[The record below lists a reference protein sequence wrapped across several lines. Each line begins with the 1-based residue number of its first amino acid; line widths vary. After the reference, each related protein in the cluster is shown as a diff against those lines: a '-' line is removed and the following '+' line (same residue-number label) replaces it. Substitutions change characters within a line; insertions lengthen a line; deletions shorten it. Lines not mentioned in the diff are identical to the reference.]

1 MPRLTGSDYLR
12 QRKLVVELWEQE
24 HIVWAELEPIEQ
36 WALHDY
42 YVPSKPLSDPE
53 ALEHRRAMSKSQSSL
68 ASRAGK
74 AYARLTSYHAAYVPR
89 PQPRPPKRPLP
100 KQKRRR
106 RPSTEYVVRASAV
119 VRPDPD
125 WHKLARV
132 LLTIAKENANKKDS

>member
-1 MPRLTGSDYLR
+1 MPRLTDSDYLR
-12 QRKLVVELWEQE
+12 QRKLLVELWEQE

-42 YVPSKPLSDPE
+42 YAPSKPLSDPE
-53 ALEHRRAMSKSQSSL
+53 ALEHRRAMTKAQSYL
-68 ASRAGK
+68 PSRAGK
-74 AYARLTSYHAAYVPR
+74 AYARFTSYHAAYVPR
-89 PQPRPPKRPLP
+89 PQRQPTKRPFA

-106 RPSTEYVVRASAV
+106 RPSTEYVVRTRAV

-132 LLTIAKENANKKDS
+132 LLTIAKENAEKKGL